1 MDDRRKERWPTV
13 NLGRDQEFLPQT
25 PTEMAKMDALRRA
38 MADPPPV
45 TPMGQQMGMQDILR
59 MIEFQRLLQPNLYG
73 SYSDRDIP
81 K

>member
-1 MDDRRKERWPTV
+1 MMDRRNEPWPTV
-13 NLGRDQEFLPQT
+13 NLRRDQEFLPQT

-38 MADPPPV
+38 MADPPPI
-45 TPMGQQMGMQDILR
+45 TPMGQQLGMQDILR

-73 SYSDRDIP
+73 SFQAE